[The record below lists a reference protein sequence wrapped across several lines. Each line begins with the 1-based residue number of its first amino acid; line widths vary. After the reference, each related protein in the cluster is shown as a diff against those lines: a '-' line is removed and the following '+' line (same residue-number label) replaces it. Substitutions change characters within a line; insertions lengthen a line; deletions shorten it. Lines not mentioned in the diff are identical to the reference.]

1 MSTEPSSELGMGAL
15 KTIAHTT
22 DDDRINHV
30 DAQVNPSVPPG
41 TATLKKP
48 LSSSPTLHPSCE
60 TIAKSARM
68 GSPTLSGLSS
78 PDDALSNAS
87 EVVGCVVQLSD
98 DANGS
103 EVKASS
109 TKESPDDGS
118 GLGHSAKPGVDDLE
132 GWLSGNILEFM
143 NFIHTY
149 STSGDREKRWAIIR
163 YVQRQTSIFLGQS
176 SSLHPSQVAI
186 PFGSFTYGM
195 YLPWASDLDIVIT
208 DQSFLD
214 NPEVMMKRLAS
225 HFSKQKNHCVQSP
238 PVVVSR
244 TRVPFI
250 QLLLA
255 PPHHARGL
263 IDEAN
268 CGLCRMGY
276 CNLCP
281 SHSAVPVQLSLSVK
295 DHAGLVST
303 ASVNYLVAHYPV
315 IRGLVL
321 VLKHILVSE
330 NLNSPFEGGL
340 SSHSLIILVCA
351 FVRHFHPH
359 DHNLALPGTIFLQLL
374 CWYGGIE
381 DGHHRV
387 STKIEGIDQTVKC
400 YDPALLTVDIKA
412 DTDCFRLKVAPNEAT
427 EMLYV
432 VDPLDTTHNAA
443 RSMWRW
449 PDLKTT
455 LTNAYWHVYSGK
467 WWSAMGAAAQ
477 Q

>member
-1 MSTEPSSELGMGAL
+1 MDEGAPARLVKQAPTVLCSVDNENVAAETRPIMSNLSPCAEQVKRDEVPRSAPTGSVGAI
-15 KTIAHTT
+15 KA
-22 DDDRINHV
+22 
-30 DAQVNPSVPPG
+30 
-41 TATLKKP
+41 
-48 LSSSPTLHPSCE
+48 
-60 TIAKSARM
+60 
-68 GSPTLSGLSS
+68 S
-78 PDDALSNAS
+78 PDDVLTEAGTVSDGANQSSPPAGVENLEAWLSN
-87 EVVGCVVQLSD
+87 
-98 DANGS
+98 
-103 EVKASS
+103 
-109 TKESPDDGS
+109 
-118 GLGHSAKPGVDDLE
+118 
-132 GWLSGNILEFM
+132 NIEEFI

-163 YVQRQTSIFLGQS
+163 YIQRQTSIFLGQS
-176 SSLHPSQVAI
+176 SSLHPSQVAV

-195 YLPWASDLDIVIT
+195 YLPWASDLDIVLT
-208 DQSFLD
+208 DKTFLD

-225 HFSKQKNHCVQSP
+225 HFSKQKNHCIQAP
-238 PVVVSR
+238 PVVVSK

-263 IDEAN
+263 IDQSA

-276 CNLCP
+276 SNLCP
-281 SHSAVPVQLSLSVK
+281 SHSPVSVQISLAVK

-340 SSHSLIILVCA
+340 SSHSLIILVTA

-359 DHNLALPGTIFLQLL
+359 DHNIALPGTLLLQLL
-374 CWYGGIE
+374 CWYAGIE
-381 DGHHRV
+381 NGHHKV
-387 STKIEGIDQTVKC
+387 YSHINGKMC
-400 YDPALLTVDIKA
+400 SAFDPTTMTVDVK
-412 DTDCFRLKVAPNEAT
+412 TDAQCYRNKEQSEQVEL
-427 EMLYV
+427 LYV
-432 VDPLDTTHNAA
+432 VDPLDVSHNAA

-449 PDLKTT
+449 LDLKNT

-467 WWSAMGAAAQ
+467 WWTAMGASTGSSSPTTGSVTPVPMVPFKSPEQGSGSKKKGNSASLPSASSSN
-477 Q
+477 

>member
-1 MSTEPSSELGMGAL
+1 MSGTEKSIDNPVDRTEQVGYAEDSTEFDSLSNSA
-15 KTIAHTT
+15 KIA
-22 DDDRINHV
+22 
-30 DAQVNPSVPPG
+30 VPIPRS
-41 TATLKKP
+41 LKKP
-48 LSSSPTLHPSCE
+48 LSCSPTLQPHGV
-60 TIAKSARM
+60 AKAARFV
-68 GSPTLSGLSS
+68 SPLLSGLSS
-78 PDDALSNAS
+78 PDGSFQTSPGDLPAIHEILP
-87 EVVGCVVQLSD
+87 LD
-98 DANGS
+98 DAVELLPKPSGS
-103 EVKASS
+103 SEQPA
-109 TKESPDDGS
+109 
-118 GLGHSAKPGVDDLE
+118 AKPGVEDLE
-132 GWLSGNILEFM
+132 RWLSGNILEFM

-163 YVQRQTSIFLGQS
+163 YVQRQTSIFLGQTS
-176 SSLHPSQVAI
+176 TLHPSQVAI

-208 DQSFLD
+208 EPSFLE
-214 NPEVMMKRLAS
+214 NPEATMKKLAN
-225 HFSKQKNHCVQSP
+225 HFAKQKNHCVQSP

-263 IDEAN
+263 IDQTN

-276 CNLCP
+276 ISLCP
-281 SHSAVPVQLSLSVK
+281 SHSPVPVQLSLSVK

-321 VLKHILVSE
+321 VLKHILVSD
-330 NLNSPFEGGL
+330 NLNSAFEGGL

-351 FVRHFHPH
+351 FVRHFHPD
-359 DHNLALPGTIFLQLL
+359 DHNLALPGTLFLQLL

-381 DGHHRV
+381 DGHHKV
-387 STKIEGIDQTVKC
+387 STMIENDKIVHHF
-400 YDPALLTVDIKA
+400 DPATLTVDIKGDA
-412 DTDCFRLKVAPNEAT
+412 DCFRLKTAPTEAV
-427 EMLYV
+427 ELLYV
-432 VDPLDTTHNAA
+432 VDPLDVTHNAA

-449 PDLKTT
+449 IDLKNT

-467 WWSAMGAAAQ
+467 WWSAMGAPV
-477 Q
+477 